1 MSDDYSKIVKWCNIL
16 ERKIDELSARI
27 DELENEIRPHTI
39 IIGGPT
45 LPQSTDDA
53 CPVVS
58 DDYHPFA
65 NPTPGS

>member
-45 LPQSTDDA
+45 
-53 CPVVS
+53 
-58 DDYHPFA
+58 
-65 NPTPGS
+65 TPGS